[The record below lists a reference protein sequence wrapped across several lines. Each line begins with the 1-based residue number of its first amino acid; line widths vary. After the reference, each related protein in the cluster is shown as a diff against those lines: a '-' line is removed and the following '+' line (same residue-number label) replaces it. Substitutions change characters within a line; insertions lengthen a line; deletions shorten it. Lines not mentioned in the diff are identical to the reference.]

1 MSSHNNN
8 KHLGPIYTSQC
19 AAYCTKY
26 NKECDVLFLW
36 NNHVN
41 DPHDSLSSNLV
52 LTKHNDQITVPKLV
66 ARHYSLAEV
75 AIDGKG
81 A

>member
-1 MSSHNNN
+1 M
-8 KHLGPIYTSQC
+8 
-19 AAYCTKY
+19 
-26 NKECDVLFLW
+26 
-36 NNHVN
+36 N